1 MKAGS
6 ILAGAAFALAL
17 SAQSAWAQYG
27 TVRGKVVDDQGKP
40 VVDAEIVLELQGGE
54 MAKKATVKS
63 GKKGDFTQVGLPRGV
78 YKVTVSKEGFAP
90 VVGREQIQTSETTE
104 MGEVKLTPAA
114 KAQAAAAAA
123 GAAKNPAQAELNA
136 AVQLAN
142 DKKLD
147 EAEAAF
153 KTFLTKN
160 PAHAMAHHNLG
171 WVYSQ
176 KEDWTNAEVEFKKAI
191 ELEPNSPDSYSALV
205 NVYQKA
211 GKREEA
217 AEFLTKAAA
226 AQPDNGMVQYN
237 LAVTYINAQKNAEAY
252 AALEKAAA
260 AMPDNPEVQYL
271 MGTTAL
277 NLNNIPS
284 TIKHLE
290 KYLSMSPSNA
300 QNVETAKGL
309 ISALKPTAAK
319 PPAK

>member
-1 MKAGS
+1 MKARS
-6 ILAGAAFALAL
+6 ILAGATFAIAL
-17 SAQSAWAQYG
+17 CAQSAWAQYG

-40 VVDAEIVLELQGGE
+40 IPEAEIVLELQGGD
-54 MAKKATVKS
+54 MQKKATVKS

-78 YKVTVSKEGFAP
+78 YKVTVTKEGFAP
-90 VVGREQIQTSETTE
+90 LVGREQVQTGDTTE
-104 MGEVKLTPAA
+104 MGDVKLTPMA
-114 KAQAAAAAA
+114 KAQAQAQAA
-123 GAAKNPAQAELNA
+123 GAAKNPTQAELNA

-142 DKKLD
+142 DKKFD
-147 EAEAAF
+147 EAETAF
-153 KTFLTKN
+153 KAFITKN

-176 KEDWTNAEVEFKKAI
+176 KQDWANAEVEFKKSI
-191 ELEPNSPDSYSALV
+191 ELEPNAPDSYGALI

-211 GKREEA
+211 GKPAEA

-260 AMPDNPEVQYL
+260 AMPDNAEVQYL

-277 NLNNIPS
+277 NLNNIPD

-290 KYLSMSPSNA
+290 KYLSMSPSNEV
-300 QNVETAKGL
+300 NVKNAKDL
-309 ISALKPTAAK
+309 IAALKPAAK
-319 PPAK
+319 